1 MKKEYTPKEIIEN
14 PILQKFLVGQTV
26 EYYLTEFDP
35 TDQLYVD
42 YTNHINSHFVEEEET
57 LYHCNVCKTMML
69 QCSEKCKV
77 IPYNG
82 AETNKKVLIEAIKQC
97 TDNNL
102 YFSADYLYASGKPNG
117 FKLQHYDTS
126 TGKADTY
133 HSMHRVVADKLYRA
147 ACCLVVDPE
156 TNLILAVS
164 RKTNHEQFGFPGGTV
179 EDNETFLEGA
189 IRELKEETGY
199 IINDDYKPLE
209 VHEHLVKD
217 RHVKLFSVPLNKLTD
232 TKERLKG
239 EGVLKFV
246 SWNTLL
252 NGPFGETIQ
261 QVYNEIYK
269 LY

>member
-14 PILQKFLVGQTV
+14 PILQKFLVGQSV
-26 EYYLTEFDP
+26 E
-35 TDQLYVD
+35 
-42 YTNHINSHFVEEEET
+42 
-57 LYHCNVCKTMML
+57 
-69 QCSEKCKV
+69 
-77 IPYNG
+77 
-82 AETNKKVLIEAIKQC
+82 
-97 TDNNL
+97 
-102 YFSADYLYASGKPNG
+102 YLYATAEP
-117 FKLQHYDTS
+117 
-126 TGKADTY
+126 
-133 HSMHRVVADKLYRA
+133 RVLADKLYRA

-199 IINDDYKPLE
+199 IINDDYKPQE

-217 RHVKLFSVPLNKLTD
+217 RHVKLFSIPLNKLTD

-239 EGVLKFV
+239 EGVRKFV

-252 NGPFGETIQ
+252 SGPFGETIQ